1 MKTAALIVLVLI
13 IALMAYIRLA
23 PSDAA
28 RWHVPLGF
36 DADETLVGGARRVIP
51 GDAETLAQLDDIARA
66 TPRTKV
72 LAGSVA
78 EGGITYVTR
87 SAGFGFPDYT
97 TVQLTDGQIR
107 IFARLRFG
115 KADFGVNAARV
126 DGWVRAVTGQ

>member
-1 MKTAALIVLVLI
+1 MKTAALIVLGLI
-13 IALMAYIRLA
+13 VALMVYIRVA

-36 DADETLVGGARRVIP
+36 EADETLTGGARRAIP
-51 GDAETLAQLDDIARA
+51 GDAETLGRLDGIARA

-78 EGGITYVTR
+78 GGHITYVTR

-97 TVQLTDGQIR
+97 TVQLVNGQIR

-126 DGWVRAVTGQ
+126 DDWLQALSQT

>member
-1 MKTAALIVLVLI
+1 MKTAALIVLVLV
-13 IALMAYIRLA
+13 IALMVYIRLA

-36 DADETLVGGARRVIP
+36 DTDETLTGGARRIIP
-51 GDAETLAQLDDIARA
+51 GDAETLAKLDEIART

-78 EGGITYVTR
+78 GGHITYVTR

-97 TVQLTDGQIR
+97 TVQLVNGQIR
-107 IFARLRFG
+107 ILARLRFG

-126 DGWVRAVTGQ
+126 DDWLQALSQT